1 MRIFEFRLQR
11 VLDYRRLVEG
21 WAKDAYLDTRVRRL
35 EAEADLHA
43 IEARRQEILRQNPSS
58 VDELLGLE
66 RYLVRLQDEERAQQ
80 TLISILVQE
89 EETAQMN
96 WIEKRKEAE
105 SLERLRTEH
114 LAEWQYEA
122 DAEEQKAL
130 DEWAVTRRKAA

>member
-43 IEARRQEILRQNPSS
+43 IGARRQEILRQNPGT

-80 TLISILVQE
+80 TLISILIQE

-122 DAEEQKAL
+122 DLEEQKAL

>member
-43 IEARRQEILRQNPSS
+43 IEARRQEILRQSPGT

-80 TLISILVQE
+80 TLISILIQE

-122 DAEEQKAL
+122 DLEEQKAL

>member
-21 WAKDAYLDTRVRRL
+21 WAKGAYLDTRVRRL

-43 IEARRQEILRQNPSS
+43 IEARRQEILRQSPGT

-80 TLISILVQE
+80 TLISILIQE

-122 DAEEQKAL
+122 DLEEQKAL